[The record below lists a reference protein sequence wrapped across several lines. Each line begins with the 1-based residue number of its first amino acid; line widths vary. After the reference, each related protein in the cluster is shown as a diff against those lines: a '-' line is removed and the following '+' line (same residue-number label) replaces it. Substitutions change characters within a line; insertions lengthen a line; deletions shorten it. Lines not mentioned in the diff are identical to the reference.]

1 MTTATITAM
10 TSFWQAIATR
20 DRAQD
25 GTFVYAVRSTGIF
38 CRPSCPSRLP
48 LQANVQYFIAT
59 ADAETAGFRP
69 CKRCRPADARH
80 PEATLMEAACRYIE
94 SHAEGFH
101 LANLAA
107 HMGYSQFHLQ
117 RRFKATLGITPR
129 AYAESRRVTALKQSL
144 RDKRPVTDAIYEAG
158 FSSPSRVYE
167 TAGQHFGMTPATYSK
182 QGKGAQIS
190 FTVAP
195 SLLGLLLVAQTE
207 RGVCSISFGDTESSL
222 VSALHAEFP
231 QATVVRADSP
241 HIAAVLT
248 HLAGIDRLLRLP
260 LDIQATVF
268 QRRVW
273 DALQKI
279 PYGETRSYSQIAS
292 AIEQPTAARA
302 VAQACA
308 TNPVALVIPCHR
320 VVREGGALGGYRWGI
335 ERKEALLRKEGE

>member
-1 MTTATITAM
+1 M
-10 TSFWQAIATR
+10 TSFWQAIKTR

-25 GTFVYAVRSTGIF
+25 GTFVYAVRTTGIF

-48 LQANVQYFIAT
+48 LPANVEYFTAT
-59 ADAETAGFRP
+59 ADAETAGYRP

-80 PEATLMEAACRYIE
+80 PEATLMEAACRFIE
-94 SHAEGFH
+94 SHAEGFQ

-107 HMGYSQFHLQ
+107 RMGYSQFHLQ

-129 AYAESRRVTALKQSL
+129 AYAESHRITALKQNL
-144 RDKRPVTDAIYEAG
+144 RHHSPVTDAIYEAG

-167 TAGQHFGMTPATYSK
+167 TADQHFGMTPATYGK

-207 RGVCSISFGDTESSL
+207 RGVCSIAFGDTESLL
-222 VSALHAEFP
+222 VAALHAEFP
-231 QATVVRADSP
+231 QAAIVRSDSP
-241 HIAAVLT
+241 HIAAVLA
-248 HLAGIDRLLRLP
+248 HLAGTDRLLRLP

-273 DALQKI
+273 DALRKI
-279 PYGETRSYSQIAS
+279 PYGATRSYSQIAS
-292 AIEQPTAARA
+292 AIDQPTAARA
-302 VAQACA
+302 VARACA
-308 TNPVALVIPCHR
+308 TNPVALAIPCHR
-320 VVREGGALGGYRWGI
+320 VVRAGGALSGYRWGL
-335 ERKEALLRKEGE
+335 ERKKALLQKEGE